1 MWQVIL
7 AAPSRIPTKDLPNL
21 PNEVPPQASGESQ
34 PETADR
40 RKNRRRPGKAV
51 VHVVRERD
59 FARKRIPAKLLEL
72 SVAGI
77 GLISSAQIET
87 NEQISI
93 SLQNEVQ
100 RIKKEVRGVVRWMS
114 PTPDGEFRLG
124 VALSVRLSPNDLQ
137 SLTRVGIASEAGA
150 AKIWM

>member
-1 MWQVIL
+1 M
-7 AAPSRIPTKDLPNL
+7 